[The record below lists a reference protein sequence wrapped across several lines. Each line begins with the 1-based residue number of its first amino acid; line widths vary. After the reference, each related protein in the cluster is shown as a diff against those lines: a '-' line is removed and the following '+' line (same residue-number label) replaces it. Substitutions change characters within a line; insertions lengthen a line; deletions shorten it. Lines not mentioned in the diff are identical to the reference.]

1 MRSGGALSGRAAS
14 SFARAGVDSN
24 IADSESNLRS
34 NNFRLQTALAVV
46 KFKPVNQG
54 LMRRIQNLDRKLRA
68 DWQKTQLYKA
78 YALAPPA
85 IDQWRAPGCHFA
97 LDQSRYPF

>member
-14 SFARAGVDSN
+14 SFANAGMDSN
-24 IADSESNLRS
+24 IADSDISLRS
-34 NNFRLQTALAVV
+34 NNFRLQTALAVA

-54 LMRRIQNLDRKLRA
+54 LMRRFQNPGQKLRT
-68 DWQKTQLYKA
+68 DWQKTHLYKE

-85 IDQWRAPGCHFA
+85 IDQ
-97 LDQSRYPF
+97 